1 MGENFKD
8 KRKFSVYKKIGMYH
22 RIHEESETSIILGDH
37 ARNEEDF
44 QMFCKFWPIPIA
56 RVLAKLYSSSEK
68 SNEL

>member
-1 MGENFKD
+1 
-8 KRKFSVYKKIGMYH
+8 MYH